1 MLIVLWIL
9 GMLAAFFMTLL
20 IYRKAELGRVLIVS
34 QGFYYCFYIVVSGIM
49 IWMNHFNLFR
59 GVLGAFLIELAVV
72 GIICIKR
79 RTEFIADISHE
90 SLKRYIS
97 REYWLTLSWKK
108 YLPVAILLVIGAF
121 LVRDKA
127 GVYGTGQDQGLY
139 QIRAMMYMGGYNDNI
154 VDFPEFYTIENNWER
169 NLYLQEIADMDGY
182 YLLNKD
188 GIEGAGEVNGIIHG
202 ISTFPALLGLWG
214 SIFGLSHMTGIL
226 TVLYLLTVANV
237 WLIGDNL
244 KFKPWVSMIM
254 AVFIAV
260 CPVIVWSAKQTLTE
274 MGFTLMVCAFFAM
287 ITENTKKKVYCWS
300 VVPLLAACYYHVI
313 FTVVIPL
320 LVIVYFANYMQSK
333 KRGFLAALMVL
344 MIGYPTGFSMMKST
358 ALHYTMKNFS
368 QLFSKTRNLLNGNN
382 VEAVIWI
389 ASLTVIL
396 IALILWQKKVR
407 KFIFTRWSQIRIS
420 PVAEKIVLWGLR
432 GIAILLTVFFVYKG
446 IKAYRMNMWPMKMS
460 ILGYLF
466 MTGYIMIPAMLGGI
480 WLTSA
485 KGLRNRN
492 ILMFIIST
500 FYIMFLYCGVL
511 WVLIYYYYY
520 YARYLAPFVV
530 LILIMAGY
538 FLNRFKWYYVLPVC
552 VVMAGLVLWQ
562 SRLLYTDR
570 DLTYFDYEQMEDMVE
585 AIEVVAK
592 ADAAGS
598 VDGEDEFR
606 DVILVFDQGY
616 HIQRM
621 FVLAMKGLTG
631 ADILYLNY
639 DRLEEQLTECN
650 AVYDHIYLLQ
660 YDLGNFN
667 EESGEWTY
675 LYRGMMESSLYDNY
689 VAHGLPYAKVAVTME
704 SPVSLLIYNR

>member
-1 MLIVLWIL
+1 MLIILWIL
-9 GMLAAFFMTLL
+9 GMLAAFFMTFL
-20 IYRKAELGRVLIVS
+20 IYRKAELGRVLVVS

-49 IWMNHFNLFR
+49 IWVNHFNIFR

-72 GIICIKR
+72 GIICIMR
-79 RTEFIADISHE
+79 RNEFIADISHE

-97 REYWLTLSWKK
+97 REYRLVLSWKK
-108 YLPVAILLVIGAF
+108 YLPVAILLVAGAF

-154 VDFPEFYTIENNWER
+154 VDFPEFYTIENSWER
-169 NLYLQEIADMDGY
+169 DLYLQEIADMDGY
-182 YLLNKD
+182 YLLKKD

-226 TVLYLLTVANV
+226 TVLYLLTAANV

-254 AVFIAV
+254 AVFMAV

-274 MGFTLMVCAFFAM
+274 IGFTLMVCAFLELT
-287 ITENTKKKVYCWS
+287 TENTKKKVYFWS

-320 LVIVYFANYMQSK
+320 LVIVYLTNYIQSK

-358 ALHYTMKNFS
+358 ALHYTMKNFA
-368 QLFSKTRNLLNGNN
+368 QLFSKTRNLLNESN

-389 ASLTVIL
+389 ASLAVIL
-396 IALILWQKKVR
+396 MGLILWQKKVR
-407 KFIFTRWSQIRIS
+407 KIVFTHWSKIRIS
-420 PVAEKIVLWGLR
+420 ALAENIIMWSLR
-432 GIAILLTVFFVYKG
+432 GIAILLTVFFIYKG
-446 IKAYRMNMWPMKMS
+446 VKAYRMDMWPMKLS

-466 MTGYIMIPAMLGGI
+466 MTGYIMVPAMLAGI
-480 WLTSA
+480 WQMA
-485 KGLRNRN
+485 GKGLRNRN
-492 ILMFIIST
+492 VFMFIMST
-500 FYIMFLYCGVL
+500 FYIMLLYCGVL

-538 FLNRFKWYYVLPVC
+538 FLNRFKWYYILPLC
-552 VVMAGLVLWQ
+552 AVMAGVVIWQ
-562 SRLLYTDR
+562 SRLLYTDK
-570 DLTYFDYEQMEDMVE
+570 DLTYFAYEQMEDMVE
-585 AIEVVAK
+585 AVESVTK
-592 ADAAGS
+592 ADAAGA
-598 VDGEDEFR
+598 VDGEKDFR

-631 ADILYLNY
+631 ADILYLNF
-639 DRLEEQLTECN
+639 DRLEEQLMECR

-660 YDLGNFN
+660 YDLGNFS

-675 LYRGMMESSLYDNY
+675 LYRGIMKTSLYDNY

-704 SPVSLLIYNR
+704 SPVSLLIYN